1 MSGVPGGQQSIAY
14 ITQLGTGYAPI
25 ASGLTPSGNSA
36 MQGMPFLSSGS
47 MQGKLLSAFVAPY
60 FQGMLSKAGMTG
72 MGIGHD
78 QNLYDR
84 LVASNAN
91 AEIAS
96 QIRAASELDRSSYMR
111 TMQGVA
117 SLAGVPFGGQERLAA
132 NRLADL
138 AVTYAPML
146 VNSDPDLL
154 DKLSGSRGS
163 AAVLAQRLANSG
175 RYRLDPVTGRMGA
188 DPAATQ
194 NLTQSIMRD
203 FYSQDNIA
211 SMKGVTAGQ
220 LGGLYEQLS
229 LRGMVAGAEFGRT
242 GMLRNLESAVPQQEL
257 IQRAQ
262 QLGVKGIK
270 QTNGKLDLS
279 DLSANDLE
287 SLTKDD
293 AVAAKLRDFDSNRV
307 KASLKAY
314 VNALSA
320 MRDIFGDAGKP
331 NAPVQELMRALEGM
345 STGAM
350 GQVDPQRL
358 GQMVRQT
365 YYLAKTAGISAD
377 AAGLMQRDAAVR
389 GQQLGIEAPFAM
401 VATQNSLAYNA
412 ALRSRGVLAT
422 PVFGGMSESQLTQM
436 NTSLVQQGVASSLG
450 TRLGTLYR
458 LQDLAGTEKT
468 KDTDLNRVLEAV
480 KTNQKTATLAS
491 GRTISIANMTNEDV
505 EQLGASAGFD
515 RGNVQNMLKQT
526 HSSRQALFENPNAV
540 NYIREVAQP
549 QDVSQRLGLGTN
561 VILRSFAMRRGI
573 RDDAQ
578 LGELNNVSTKIIE
591 SLMSSPDFVTAS
603 PKERTK
609 AIAAVLKEQLPQA
622 AREKVFSG
630 MNAQQQENAIIGLAA
645 DISGN
650 LDVVAKEQM
659 NAGNAANLFRAMNPS
674 LLAEGSSRQLNESL
688 RNQAREALSGI
699 SSGSALRN
707 AVDALRD
714 VDINDSKAFQ
724 KVIGRTFGGVDN
736 RRIGD
741 ALRQPMQNVIN
752 AQKELDK
759 LQTTINLTSDPQAK
773 RNLLDK
779 YEQTRKTLEQH
790 ASELTK
796 VGETIG
802 AYSATGLTE
811 SDISSSQNSAKTAA
825 RAQRNI
831 LVAQADDT
839 KITKEEFE
847 TEKTR
852 LETEAKENNQDITL
866 DEKQIRNS
874 IIERRRATNAIK
886 ENEIKEYMTDV
897 GVSRDTAIDVLK
909 AERAAERIGI
919 SDKAINERIAL
930 NLVSKDDIANY
941 ARISGVSQDNAK
953 TVLVAEARE
962 KSITR
967 LMNEKKISKDEAT
980 AEFDREARQTAIYD
994 EVKARRDAPE
1004 ILAKKMAKFKTS
1016 QDAISYADTV
1026 KAAEEAEQNVIQR
1039 GLDTQTVKTHGVGV
1053 AADAREL
1060 QTIKQERQNLIDK
1073 HGKGDINTFMLTADP
1088 EIVKKFNVLN
1098 EKAEAVQT
1106 RMSDRFNRKGV
1117 YSDTLPAFVPGVD
1130 ADEETAP
1137 PTSLEIAK
1145 TQEREREA
1153 LRMLGLQSKSNLDA
1167 NNKKLFEQRVSDLG
1181 SIEKL
1186 TKSDVE
1192 AIDRYSRVDA
1202 SGKLPA
1208 VSFEKLKPIAERL
1221 NVNVEDLSR
1230 IRSLDKEVMSGLDQE
1245 RDLFTATSQTLA
1257 EKLKTTFNLKDDAVK
1272 PLTESLTTFSARNRA
1287 ANLIMTEDR
1296 LKSAALKGGQDV
1308 INLKSD
1314 YEKALLGTDKDFT
1327 LDKFKE
1333 KYKLHDVGDFNR
1345 TITDLTTYD
1354 TSNLRKFKEEGGAKE
1369 LMKSLKI
1376 YDDSTTRNTEASKEL
1391 NIAGSMTGEF
1401 KITDGNVLTSMGP
1414 LSMNARSSAVPT

>member
-1 MSGVPGGQQSIAY
+1 MSGVPSGQQSIAY

-36 MQGMPFLSSGS
+36 MQGMPFLNSGS

-96 QIRAASELDRSSYMR
+96 QVRAASELDRSNYMR
-111 TMQGVA
+111 TMQGFA
-117 SLAGVPFGGQERLAA
+117 SLAGVPFGGQQRLAA

-138 AVTYAPML
+138 AVTYAPTL
-146 VNSDPDLL
+146 INSDPDLL

-194 NLTQSIMRD
+194 NLTQGIMRD

-262 QLGVKGIK
+262 QLGVKGIR

-293 AVAAKLRDFDSNRV
+293 AVAAKLRNFDSNRV

-314 VNALSA
+314 VNAISA

-331 NAPVQELMRALEGM
+331 NAPVQELMQALEGM

-468 KDTDLNRVLEAV
+468 KDTDLSRVLEAV

-515 RGNVQNMLKQT
+515 RGNVQNMLRQT

-573 RDDAQ
+573 KNDAE

-609 AIAAVLKEQLPQA
+609 AIASVLKEQLPQA
-622 AREKVFSG
+622 AREKIFSG
-630 MNAQQQENAIIGLAA
+630 MNAQQQETAITGLAA

-714 VDINDSKAFQ
+714 VDINDSNAFK

-790 ASELTK
+790 ANELTK

-811 SDISSSQNSAKTAA
+811 SDIVSSQNSAKTAA

-839 KITKEEFE
+839 KITKEQFE

-852 LETEAKENNQDITL
+852 LETEAKENNQNITF
-866 DEKQIRNS
+866 DEKQIRNF
-874 IIERRRATNAIK
+874 IIERRRATSAIK
-886 ENEIKEYMTDV
+886 ENEIKEYMTNA
-897 GVSRDTAIDVLK
+897 GVSRDTAIDILK
-909 AERAAERIGI
+909 AEQAAERIGI
-919 SDKAINERIAL
+919 SDKAINERMAL

-962 KSITR
+962 KGIIR

-1026 KAAEEAEQNVIQR
+1026 KAAEADEQNVIQR

-1106 RMSDRFNRKGV
+1106 RMSDRFNRKGA
-1117 YSDTLPAFVPGVD
+1117 YSDALFVPGVD
-1130 ADEETAP
+1130 ADEETTP
-1137 PTSLEIAK
+1137 LTSLESVK

-1192 AIDRYSRVDA
+1192 AIDQYSRVGA

-1208 VSFEKLKPIAERL
+1208 VSLEKLKPIAERL

-1257 EKLKTTFNLKDDAVK
+1257 ERLKTTFNLKDDAVK

-1308 INLKSD
+1308 TNLKSD
-1314 YEKALLGTDKDFT
+1314 YEKALLNTDKDFT

-1333 KYKLHDVGDFNR
+1333 KYKLHDADDFNR
-1345 TITDLTTYD
+1345 TVVDLTTYD

-1376 YDDSTTRNTEASKEL
+1376 YDDSTVKNTEASKEL

-1414 LSMNARSSAVPT
+1414 LSMNARSSAMPT